1 MLKNLLLLS
10 LLLFAA
16 ATFATVDLNKADV
29 VALDG
34 VKGIGPG
41 LSTRILDERRQ
52 RQFSDWNDFIVRI
65 KGIGRKKAAAL
76 SREGLTINGEAYADA
91 PAAAQ
96 RKDAAED

>member
-1 MLKNLLLLS
+1 MVEHLG
-10 LLLFAA
+10 
-16 ATFATVDLNKADV
+16 KAHRT
-29 VALDG
+29 ALRQHM
-34 VKGIGPG
+34 PG
-41 LSTRILDERRQ
+41 WRQQ
-52 RQFSDWNDFIVRI
+52 RQFIDWNDFIVRI